1 MARNVKIEAP
11 TSKPVETKPVET
23 TKIVIPIPLKPVEIA
38 SSEKIGQS

>member
-11 TSKPVETKPVET
+11 VPKPVENTKKE
-23 TKIVIPIPLKPVEIA
+23 IPIPPKPVEIA